1 MRFNSLNA
9 EQEVLL
15 EQLELP
21 EDISIQEV
29 IERLESLKIEDKQYF
44 EKSFNEGVVKSTIK
58 YLKKLI

>member
-29 IERLESLKIEDKQYF
+29 IERLESLKIEDKEYF
-44 EKSFNEGVVKSTIK
+44 EKSFWRTMTKCMMKIG
-58 YLKKLI
+58 L